1 MRGKPWI
8 RRWSLLVLILWVV
21 AVLAASAAA
30 EDFRFVVFGDSRGSA
45 SGGPP
50 INETQLGFMVQQIV
64 ALNPKPVLAVFGGDL
79 ALRASNWDRWKTLT
93 QPLTDAGIILFL
105 AKGNHELYDNKGKR
119 RLVNQTAYQ
128 KFVAA
133 NYPHIPSNGPP
144 GFDRLAYSFEYG
156 NSLFIVLDSFYM
168 NPDSKVDKILYG
180 GITWQ
185 QLVWLDGLLANTK
198 KERRFVFS
206 HMPAYPVDW
215 AKPRDSS
222 LDDLWKIMDVRR
234 ITLFFGAHEH
244 LYDRWFIDSSVDPDY
259 IRSRA

>member
-1 MRGKPWI
+1 
-8 RRWSLLVLILWVV
+8 
-21 AVLAASAAA
+21 
-30 EDFRFVVFGDSRGSA
+30 
-45 SGGPP
+45 
-50 INETQLGFMVQQIV
+50 
-64 ALNPKPVLAVFGGDL
+64 
-79 ALRASNWDRWKTLT
+79 
-93 QPLTDAGIILFL
+93 
-105 AKGNHELYDNKGKR
+105 
-119 RLVNQTAYQ
+119 VNQTAYQ

-144 GFDRLAYSFEYG
+144 GFDRLVYSFEYG

-168 NPDSKVDKILYG
+168 NPDSKVDKMLYG

-185 QLVWLDGLLANTK
+185 QLAWLDGLLANTIK
-198 KERRFVFS
+198 KHRFVFS

-234 ITLFFGAHEH
+234 ITLFFAAHEH

-259 IRSRA
+259 IRSRAQIITGCAGGPFSQPPMVKDPKKYNHPRYTTYKMNNYVVMDVQGDKVTWTTYGGTKKAGYTQIDSGP